1 MKNGWSNP
9 PAPGSRCAGPPGG
22 LLSRPGGSFFSPHL
36 TIPSLAGSHWE
47 SMRVALVTEFYYPHL
62 GGVTEHVHNLGL
74 ELGRRGHDVTIL
86 TSNMRG
92 QTPDPPGVR
101 RIGTSRVIYS
111 NGAFARITTGWRL
124 PSQIEAT
131 LRDIAADVV
140 HVQDGLAPVLGPV
153 AAGAAHRLD
162 IPVVATF
169 HSWFPRSLGC
179 RVFRRP
185 LQRRL
190 DRLAA
195 TIAVSEPVVQ
205 ALSRYFTARWE
216 VIANGVDVELFHPN
230 GRRPADAQTHGPRL
244 LFLGRLD
251 PRNGLDTVL
260 SAMPRI
266 LARYPA
272 TELVVAGD
280 GPLRGWYERA
290 ARPLG
295 RAVHFIGRVN
305 GDRPERYGDADLYLC
320 PTTKASFGITL
331 LEAMACGIPLLASD
345 ITGFRELVGD
355 GQAAVL
361 IPRDDPDA
369 WATATLALLD
379 DPGRRALMGRAGR
392 AKAAGFAWPRITDR
406 IVAVYER
413 VRK

>member
-1 MKNGWSNP
+1 
-9 PAPGSRCAGPPGG
+9 
-22 LLSRPGGSFFSPHL
+22 
-36 TIPSLAGSHWE
+36 
-47 SMRVALVTEFYYPHL
+47 MRLALVTEFYYPHL
-62 GGVTEHVHNLGL
+62 GGVTEHVHHLAR
-74 ELGRRGHDVTIL
+74 ELRRRGHDVTII
-86 TSNMRG
+86 TSSMRG
-92 QTPDPPGVR
+92 QAADPPYVR

-124 PSQIEAT
+124 PSRIEGI
-131 LRDIAADVV
+131 LRDIGAEVV

-195 TIAVSEPVVQ
+195 TIAVSEPVVR
-205 ALSRYFTARWE
+205 ALSRYFRARWE
-216 VIANGVDVELFHPN
+216 IIANGVDVDLFHPN
-230 GRRPADAQTHGPRL
+230 GRRPADPLEQSPRL

-260 SAMPRI
+260 AAMSNI

-280 GPLRGWYERA
+280 GPLRAWYERR

-295 RAVHFIGRVN
+295 RSVRFIGRIN
-305 GDRPERYGDADLYLC
+305 GERPERYGSADLYLC

-331 LEAMACGIPLLASD
+331 LEAMACGIPLIASD
-345 ITGFRELVGD
+345 ITGFRELVD
-355 GQAAVL
+355 GGAEAMLV
-361 IPRDDPDA
+361 PHDDPAA
-369 WATATLALLD
+369 WAEATVKLLA
-379 DPGRRALMGRAGR
+379 DPSRRAAMGLAGR
-392 AKAAGFAWPRITDR
+392 GKAARYAWPVITDR
-406 IVAVYER
+406 IMAVYER
-413 VRK
+413 VLG